1 MTNHD
6 EPSLRDDTAEQFLR
20 VWGQVVQYMGPN
32 STVSEPSITMGRSFN
47 QLRLIREL
55 RNGPLTMSQI
65 AHLLGVTNAAVTG
78 IADRLE
84 QSGLVQRFQDATD
97 RRVVGVQLTPAGNAV
112 QGNNHQRAVDWT
124 REVLAKLDPEE
135 VATFGA
141 LLAKMEEGIVQ
152 TGTRLAI
159 AKAPTTADS
168 HLDDHQS
175 PRSGQKQDPQIDDRA
190 NKQLEYER
198 EVAR

>member
-6 EPSLRDDTAEQFLR
+6 GPSLRDETAEQFLR
-20 VWGQVVQYMGPN
+20 VWGQVLQYMGPN
-32 STVSEPSITMGRSFN
+32 PTDSEPSITMGRSFK

-65 AHLLGVTNAAVTG
+65 AHLLGVSNAAVTG

-97 RRVVGVQLTPAGNAV
+97 RRVVSVRLTPAGDAV
-112 QGNNHQRAVDWT
+112 QGNNHQRAVEWT
-124 REVLAKLDPEE
+124 RDVLAKLDPEE

-141 LLAKMEEGIVQ
+141 LLAKMEAGIVQ
-152 TGTRLAI
+152 TGSPSLVDGAATANEV
-159 AKAPTTADS
+159 APVETTAAAAAVS
-168 HLDDHQS
+168 H
-175 PRSGQKQDPQIDDRA
+175 
-190 NKQLEYER
+190 
-198 EVAR
+198 

>member
-1 MTNHD
+1 MTHHD
-6 EPSLRDDTAEQFLR
+6 GPSLRHDTAETFLR

-32 STVSEPSITMGRSFN
+32 STDSEPSITMGRSFN

-97 RRVVGVQLTPAGNAV
+97 RRVVSVRLTPAGDAV
-112 QGNNHQRAVDWT
+112 QGNNHQRAVEWT
-124 REVLAKLDPEE
+124 REVLSKLDPEE
-135 VATFGA
+135 MATFGA
-141 LLAKMEEGIVQ
+141 LLAKMEAGIVQ
-152 TGTRLAI
+152 TGTPLAV
-159 AKAPTTADS
+159 AKGPATTGSD
-168 HLDDHQS
+168 LDDHQS
-175 PRSGQKQDPQIDDRA
+175 PRSGQKQDQRIDDRA
-190 NKQLEYER
+190 TKRLEYER

>member
-1 MTNHD
+1 MTHPD
-6 EPSLRDDTAEQFLR
+6 ESSLRDDTAEQFLR
-20 VWGQVVQYMGPN
+20 VWGQVVQYMRPN
-32 STVSEPSITMGRSFN
+32 STDLEPSMAMGRSFN

-97 RRVVGVQLTPAGNAV
+97 RRVVSVRLTSTGDAV
-112 QGNNHQRAVDWT
+112 QGNNHQRAVEWT
-124 REVLAKLDPEE
+124 REVLGRLDPEE

-141 LLAKMEEGIVQ
+141 LLAKMEAGIVQ
-152 TGTRLAI
+152 TGSPSLVDGAATANEV
-159 AKAPTTADS
+159 APVETTAAAAAVS
-168 HLDDHQS
+168 H
-175 PRSGQKQDPQIDDRA
+175 
-190 NKQLEYER
+190 
-198 EVAR
+198 